1 MNQRVLFT
9 AFLAAF
15 LNLQGKGGAEQVS
28 SFLDGRWSGSVETK
42 PDGKSVLECWARTK
56 FGDGTAFT
64 LAKRGD
70 ESWHLQLSNPGW
82 QLGPSRRFDLVA
94 LVDFYPLTHVTA
106 EVTSQTGLELAN
118 LHQLP
123 LLGFI
128 ENGHTIDLVSDGFK
142 AKYDL
147 EGSAKII
154 QKMRSCFAL

>member
-9 AFLAAF
+9 AFFTVF
-15 LNLQGKGGAEQVS
+15 LNLQGNAGAEHVS
-28 SFLDGRWSGSVETK
+28 SFLDGRWSGGVETNS
-42 PDGKSVLECWARTK
+42 DGKSVLECWARTT

-64 LAKRGD
+64 LVTRSD
-70 ESWHLQLSNPGW
+70 ESWHLRLSNPGW
-82 QLGPSRRFDLVA
+82 QLAPSRQFELVA

-118 LHQLP
+118 LHVLP

-128 ENGHTIDLVSDGFK
+128 ENGHTIDLASDGFK

-154 QKMRSCFAL
+154 QKMRSCFAP